1 MMAATLQLLSRD
13 GPISWQIGSQA
24 LPGQTKGI
32 HAAAMA
38 VDEAI
43 CLKTRQLSHGD
54 HCGILPAPMNVN
66 GIAIVNASANGT
78 ETGSVIETGT
88 AANVSVNGIESAN
101 GNAAEMMKEQHAV
114 AVDEENAHE
123 NMSGSEAAEVTL
135 SHREKYC
142 DGQEAAEAH
151 VTKPAVGSAASETT
165 EVIWRPAAAMNM
177 KVVSDPRQLWGLL
190 RPRRPLRRR
199 FPVARKTSADG
210 VVDGSVSVS
219 GIVIGDGSVTIT
231 VMAVVEEVIAS
242 ADARERMEEHKVKVV
257 VKEEVVEEECGW
269 EVRASALDGECKH
282 ICLLLYYV
290 RYTERVFIHIYSS
303 T

>member
-1 MMAATLQLLSRD
+1 MMAAILQLLSRD
-13 GPISWQIGSQA
+13 GPTSWPIGSLA

-54 HCGILPAPMNVN
+54 HCEILPAPMSVN

-123 NMSGSEAAEVTL
+123 NMSGSEAAAVTL
-135 SHREKYC
+135 SPREKYC
-142 DGQEAAEAH
+142 DGQAAEAH
-151 VTKPAVGSAASETT
+151 GTKPAVGSAASETREAT
-165 EVIWRPAAAMNM
+165 RRLAAAMSM
-177 KVVSDPRQLWGLL
+177 KAVSGLRRPWGLRRL
-190 RPRRPLRRR
+190 RRLHRRPSQAVLKTNDDGA
-199 FPVARKTSADG
+199 VAVSANA
-210 VVDGSVSVS
+210 SAT
-219 GIVIGDGSVTIT
+219 GIEHGNETT
-231 VMAVVEEVIAS
+231 TEMAAAVAVEEVIAS
-242 ADARERMEEHKVKVV
+242 VDAPETTEEHMEKVV
-257 VKEEVVEEECGW
+257 VVAEEEEEECG
-269 EVRASALDGECKH
+269 
-282 ICLLLYYV
+282 
-290 RYTERVFIHIYSS
+290 
-303 T
+303 

>member
-66 GIAIVNASANGT
+66 VIAIVNASANGT

-151 VTKPAVGSAASETT
+151 VTKPAVGSAASETREAT
-165 EVIWRPAAAMNM
+165 RRRAAALSM
-177 KVVSDPRQLWGLL
+177 KAVSGLRRPWGLY
-190 RPRRPLRRR
+190 RLRRLHR
-199 FPVARKTSADG
+199 RLSQAVLKTNDDGAVAVSANA
-210 VVDGSVSVS
+210 SAT
-219 GIVIGDGSVTIT
+219 GIEHGNETTTET
-231 VMAVVEEVIAS
+231 VAAVAVEQVIAS
-242 ADARERMEEHKVKVV
+242 VDAPETTEEHMVRVV
-257 VKEEVVEEECGW
+257 VVAEEEEEEEEEECG
-269 EVRASALDGECKH
+269 
-282 ICLLLYYV
+282 
-290 RYTERVFIHIYSS
+290 
-303 T
+303 

>member
-66 GIAIVNASANGT
+66 VIAIVNASANGT

-142 DGQEAAEAH
+142 DGQEAAEA
-151 VTKPAVGSAASETT
+151 VEPPWTT
-165 EVIWRPAAAMNM
+165 EA
-177 KVVSDPRQLWGLL
+177 
-190 RPRRPLRRR
+190 
-199 FPVARKTSADG
+199 
-210 VVDGSVSVS
+210 
-219 GIVIGDGSVTIT
+219 GDGLH
-231 VMAVVEEVIAS
+231 AHGC
-242 ADARERMEEHKVKVV
+242 R
-257 VKEEVVEEECGW
+257 
-269 EVRASALDGECKH
+269 
-282 ICLLLYYV
+282 
-290 RYTERVFIHIYSS
+290 
-303 T
+303 